1 MRFGSTLALAFV
13 LGTAVSAAALAQAT
27 SPWPSSSP
35 PPQPAQAA
43 PAAKPA
49 KPATAAKPAAAKPA
63 ARKPAARATPPAAAV
78 AVPAAPALTPEQSG
92 ALKFTCSSETK
103 ALCQGAAAGSAESYV
118 CLQAKPDQLSS
129 DCRTSVLAV
138 EEANA
143 VEVDPDAP
151 AMPVAPAAVRPRPQQ
166 RAQQPR

>member
-1 MRFGSTLALAFV
+1 MRFGSTLALALV
-13 LGTAVSAAALAQAT
+13 LGTAVSAAALAQT
-27 SPWPSSSP
+27 TPWPSSSP
-35 PPQPAQAA
+35 PPAQPAQAA
-43 PAAKPA
+43 PAA

-63 ARKPAARATPPAAAV
+63 ARKPAARPAATA
-78 AVPAAPALTPEQSG
+78 AAPAAPALTPEQSG
-92 ALKFTCSSETK
+92 ALKFTCSSEIK
-103 ALCQGAAAGSAESYV
+103 ALCGGAAAGSPESYV
-118 CLQAKPDQLSS
+118 CLQSKPDQLSS

-151 AMPVAPAAVRPRPQQ
+151 AMPAAPARPRPQQ

>member
-1 MRFGSTLALAFV
+1 MRFGSTLALGFV
-13 LGTAVSAAALAQAT
+13 LGTAASAAALAQT
-27 SPWPSSSP
+27 SPWPSSSSP
-35 PPQPAQAA
+35 SAQAA
-43 PAAKPA
+43 PAATPA

-63 ARKPAARATPPAAAV
+63 ARKTAAKPKPGAATA

-92 ALKFTCSSETK
+92 ALKFTCSSETR
-103 ALCQGAAAGSAESYV
+103 ALCQGVAAGSPESYL

-129 DCRTSVLAV
+129 DCRVSVLAV

-151 AMPVAPAAVRPRPQQ
+151 AMPAAPAARPRPQQ